1 GSKKDVSQD
10 SEIHKITDLPIKSA
24 VVQID
29 NDEHQIHNSC
39 TDSEINNSNDAKNV
53 LVQSAVM
60 YNMHFKDSFYWPSII
75 DDNFISYCI
84 EKGPEFFQNDNCS
97 FEKSARKKEN
107 DHTRHLS
114 LTSFQRKLPNGEK
127 CKRQCILLV
136 KVLYIVLCASF
147 LEVTIKRTKVPFL
160 EHQSATTKWLVRSNT
175 KTSVNKEMCRQIL
188 VERDYWIQIFKRITT
203 VIKFLA
209 IRGLLLRGDHEIF
222 GVNNNGNYLGLLEL
236 IANFDPFLK
245 THIELYGNKGK
256 GNPSYM
262 SKTICNEVI
271 NIMKNDLVNFIVEE
285 VKQVKYFS
293 IIMDSTPDLAKIDQ
307 MAIVFRYCISSK
319 VYERLFHLT

>member
-1 GSKKDVSQD
+1 
-10 SEIHKITDLPIKSA
+10 
-24 VVQID
+24 
-29 NDEHQIHNSC
+29 
-39 TDSEINNSNDAKNV
+39 
-53 LVQSAVM
+53 
-60 YNMHFKDSFYWPSII
+60 
-75 DDNFISYCI
+75 
-84 EKGPEFFQNDNCS
+84 
-97 FEKSARKKEN
+97 
-107 DHTRHLS
+107 
-114 LTSFQRKLPNGEK
+114 
-127 CKRQCILLV
+127 
-136 KVLYIVLCASF
+136 
-147 LEVTIKRTKVPFL
+147 
-160 EHQSATTKWLVRSNT
+160 
-175 KTSVNKEMCRQIL
+175 MCRQIL

-319 VYERLFHLT
+319 VYERLFHLTPVTSHKGEFIFNILSEFLKNTGLDIKNVRGQSYDNAANMSGIYEGLQALVKNQKLFSCIHSMYSPLVKFSGCT